1 MGVLLGE
8 KVRYAREKKGLTARE
23 LAEKA
28 KITQPY
34 ISEIENGKRT
44 PSAKTIMGLA
54 HALDVPGE
62 FLLRNDVKT
71 IEEMNLH
78 TALKEK
84 IDSSEYIPYFV
95 TVEKAISGG
104 LTPQELENAI
114 KFVLACKQ
122 EKPSGSQ

>member
-71 IEEMNLH
+71 IKGRNSQFRIENDKLR
-78 TALKEK
+78 ARIK
-84 IDSSEYIPYFV
+84 
-95 TVEKAISGG
+95 
-104 LTPQELENAI
+104 ELENKIEALI
-114 KFVLACKQ
+114 
-122 EKPSGSQ
+122 